1 MKKKRKWVILIY
13 PPNDP
18 QWVPMLRGIADY
30 AEEYTDWNLQYYPEI
45 FYSGLGLLKDWPGH
59 GIIGSFFTKA
69 EVSEVKALGLPVVNI
84 SGALRDAGLPR
95 VMVDQEAI
103 GRLAAEHLIDCKL
116 SHFAYYG
123 ERNMWYSEQRKQGFS
138 KRLAAA
144 GFSCSVLESA
154 IASHRGNPWREKLH
168 PLDQWLCNL
177 PKPVGLFAVQDYA
190 AVAIIHL
197 CGQLNLRVPDDV
209 AVLGVGNDLSMCN
222 YFDVSSVARNRRVA
236 GYETAKLLDA
246 LMSGKPPPEGD
257 VLVPPEGVVQR
268 RSTEIVATEDP
279 CLSAAVQ
286 YVRDHARE
294 PFTVNELCRKLCIS
308 RRALEVSFR
317 EVLGTSPRDYIVNT
331 RIQHAKKLLTN
342 GRDLKLEYVARASG
356 FYTAQAFYVAF
367 RRNVGSTPSEYRRR
381 MREER
386 F

>member
-123 ERNMWYSEQRKQGFS
+123 ER
-138 KRLAAA
+138 
-144 GFSCSVLESA
+144 
-154 IASHRGNPWREKLH
+154 KL
-168 PLDQWLCNL
+168 W
-177 PKPVGLFAVQDYA
+177 
-190 AVAIIHL
+190 
-197 CGQLNLRVPDDV
+197 
-209 AVLGVGNDLSMCN
+209 
-222 YFDVSSVARNRRVA
+222 
-236 GYETAKLLDA
+236 
-246 LMSGKPPPEGD
+246 
-257 VLVPPEGVVQR
+257 
-268 RSTEIVATEDP
+268 
-279 CLSAAVQ
+279 
-286 YVRDHARE
+286 
-294 PFTVNELCRKLCIS
+294 
-308 RRALEVSFR
+308 
-317 EVLGTSPRDYIVNT
+317 
-331 RIQHAKKLLTN
+331 
-342 GRDLKLEYVARASG
+342 
-356 FYTAQAFYVAF
+356 
-367 RRNVGSTPSEYRRR
+367 
-381 MREER
+381 
-386 F
+386 